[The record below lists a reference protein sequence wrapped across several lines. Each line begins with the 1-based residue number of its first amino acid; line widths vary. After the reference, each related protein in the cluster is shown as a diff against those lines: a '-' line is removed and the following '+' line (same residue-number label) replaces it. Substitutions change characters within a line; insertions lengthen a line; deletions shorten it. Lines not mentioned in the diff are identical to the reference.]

1 MKSDKR
7 IPTILGLF
15 LLLASAFSAAYL
27 SSRPTSFSS
36 IASGDCDPDNLQVT
50 NLTDTSFDLFF
61 ATSATCQSNLILN
74 NKTLSNL
81 RGLTPTDKATY
92 HYFSVTGLSPAT
104 NYTYII
110 LSGGRKYQL
119 SQYTVVTRTSQSSAL
134 PASNLAWGKVLTSQG
149 TPAFAAVVFINI
161 PGAAPISSI
170 TNSQGFWNVPLSA
183 SFDSQGSSWFQ
194 PPPNVNEDILV
205 FYPDFEVTQVTANT
219 SRNNPL
225 PDIILGTNSDFSQDS
240 SISPVPTG
248 VGNLGLGKTTTS
260 ATSVLS
266 IDFPRTGDSVPLSP
280 IPEFFGK
287 TDNSTNL
294 SIMLDSQTFTLTSTS
309 GQWRWS
315 APIPLTLGNHR
326 LTLTSPNS
334 SKSVDFKVVSASSFP
349 AFTASGSATPT
360 SVLPTPSPTTVPTIT
375 PTPTLELTPIP
386 PTPTYRQTQP
396 STESGVPVTGN
407 AMPFVLLLTVT
418 LVSWYASYRL
428 WFKHD

>member
-15 LLLASAFSAAYL
+15 LLLASALGAAYL
-27 SSRPTSFSS
+27 SSQPTSFST

-50 NLTDTSFDLFF
+50 NLTESSFDLFF
-61 ATSATCQSNLILN
+61 ATSASCQSNLILN
-74 NKTLSNL
+74 NKTYSNL
-81 RGLTPTDKATY
+81 RGVTPTDKATY
-92 HYFSVTGLSPAT
+92 HYFSVSGLAPAT
-104 NYTYII
+104 NYSYVI

-119 SQYTVVTRTSQSSAL
+119 NQYTVVTRNRQSSPL
-134 PASNLAWGKVLTSQG
+134 PASALAWGKVLTSQL

-161 PGAAPISSI
+161 PGAAPISSL

-183 SFDSQGSSWFQ
+183 SFDSQGNSWFQ
-194 PPPNVNEDILV
+194 PPPNITEDILV
-205 FYPDFEVTQVTANT
+205 FYPNVDVTQITANT

-225 PDIILGTNSDFSQDS
+225 PDIILGTNSDFGQES
-240 SISPVPTG
+240 SDISPPSEI
-248 VGNLGLGKTTTS
+248 GNLGLGKTTAAPVS
-260 ATSVLS
+260 SLS
-266 IDFPRTGDSVPLSP
+266 IDYPRLGDSVPLIPS
-280 IPEFFGK
+280 PEFFGK
-287 TDNSTNL
+287 SDNSPSLTL
-294 SIMLDSQTFTLTSTS
+294 MLDSQTFTITPAS

-315 APIPLTLGNHR
+315 ASTPMTLGNHR

-360 SVLPTPSPTTVPTIT
+360 TVLPSPTTVPTLV
-375 PTPTLELTPIP
+375 PTPTTEPTTIP

-407 AMPFVLLLTVT
+407 TTPFVLLLIVT
-418 LVSWYASYRL
+418 IISWYASYRL
-428 WFKHD
+428 WLKHD